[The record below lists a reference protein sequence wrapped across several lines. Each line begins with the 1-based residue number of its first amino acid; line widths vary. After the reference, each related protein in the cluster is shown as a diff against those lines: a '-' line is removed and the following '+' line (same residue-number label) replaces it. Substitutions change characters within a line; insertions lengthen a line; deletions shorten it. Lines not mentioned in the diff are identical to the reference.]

1 MKKMKK
7 LLLVTMLF
15 AFAFAQA
22 QTILPVKTYIYTYTG
37 VATDTVG
44 SGTTTWNKAIQ
55 LNKLDGLYYNAK
67 VKVSD
72 VVDGAACTVK
82 LQGKIFSTDSYT
94 DISTVTWTGAGTDT
108 TILFTQNSNK
118 VYYRYLNFLVTRTA
132 GKLKVDYINLSLKR

>member
-1 MKKMKK
+1 MKK

-37 VATDTVG
+37 LATDTVG

-72 VVDGAACTVK
+72 VVAGAACTVK

-108 TILFTQNSNK
+108 TILFTQNSSK